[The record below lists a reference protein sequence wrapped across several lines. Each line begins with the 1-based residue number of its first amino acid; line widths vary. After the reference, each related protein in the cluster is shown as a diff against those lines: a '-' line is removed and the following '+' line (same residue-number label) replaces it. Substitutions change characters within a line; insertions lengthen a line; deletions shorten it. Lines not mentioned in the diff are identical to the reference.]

1 MTDNFLQNSLIL
13 LENQQNIQST
23 LLNIISS
30 LSIIK
35 NRNFG
40 IKCMRTLND
49 LMNSG
54 EDMFEIV
61 KITLIKNIIPNLRQ
75 SDLYKIY
82 SSNLGGLVLI
92 INTHD
97 CNEIFKPPFP
107 FLKNWIFQVK
117 LINLVFYSISD
128 FEFNKKKRHIRS

>member
-1 MTDNFLQNSLIL
+1 MQNSLIL

-30 LSIIK
+30 LSVIK
-35 NRNFG
+35 NGNFG

-54 EDMFEIV
+54 EDMLELV
-61 KITLIKNIIPNLRQ
+61 KITLISNIIPNLNK

-97 CNEIFKPPFP
+97 CNDIFKPPFP
-107 FLKNWIFQVK
+107 FFKNWIYQVNNNSY
-117 LINLVFYSISD
+117 NLLKKYLD
-128 FEFNKKKRHIRS
+128 FEFYKKKWNIRS